1 MADCTLIALSNH
13 EFPEFDDSH
22 EKFFEIH
29 LDEQFYV
36 GDNLTLHQVAHTKDG
51 KVLVKEN
58 YKLYGDPDQCINFIT
73 SFTQRKVFISLTDEF
88 SYLLPLIHD
97 LPQIL
102 YIYIYSNL
110 PENVFYSSTNYPKLR
125 SIINQNLSNQDQQ
138 LLKDIEMFQRGL
150 PSSHANHPIK
160 QKTKLLIQEPI
171 IIEEYLVLWI
181 ADNNDSGTL
190 DTTSITKII
199 PRLDFSFDIQH
210 CIEMIQ
216 VSCASNKI
224 FLVSSHSETKTLF
237 KKVAHFSNILSLYVF
252 DREQQLPIDLDDSN
266 TKWCGQYSDL
276 ESLAIR
282 LSHDYKRLKET
293 SSLPISSF
301 HREQSQKTVRDL
313 NKESA
318 RFLWLQLLIDILI
331 RTPCYE
337 QAKEAM
343 LDECRTYYKDKV
355 SELRK
360 IDEFS
365 KTYQPSKALKF
376 YTADSFI
383 YRLFNQAFR
392 TENID
397 LMFIFHFFLV
407 DLTDQLQKLYSEQFL
422 NNTRYPNDKLVVYRG
437 QFMRMS
443 EFDQMKNN
451 IGSIISINAFFST
464 TKNREVA
471 KIYLGATTTDS
482 ELISVM
488 FEIEVHLTQNAT
500 KRPFASIEHLSQFTE
515 EEEILFSVGS
525 VFRILDVDHQR
536 ATDGH
541 CFIKMVMVENDDD
554 LNELRSQLD
563 QQYSRYGNLCDLG
576 SALIGMSDYDRAER
590 YFQMLLEYT
599 PESKPSFGLI
609 QNFLGIIYANRGDY
623 QKSLEFQ
630 ERALKFWTQVSSIQY
645 NQHHIANTHV
655 HLGAAYRQL
664 GQLDLALKHL
674 LIGVELQSPT
684 TSLTFA
690 YNEIA
695 ITYRDKGDNR
705 LALDYFLKALEIDE
719 NVLKHDKYHPELA
732 TAYNNIGEI
741 YSHLGAYDDA
751 LRYLTHALEIRLK
764 GTVAT
769 HTDLAAVYN
778 NIGAIYA
785 DKKDFTKALEMYTK
799 ALEIDSQIFH
809 EDHESLAMSHHQI
822 AIAHLE
828 LGTLSE
834 ALYHAE
840 KALRIVLR
848 SQAKENLSLVSNFQ
862 YSLGLVQYNLGNMGK
877 ALNMAEKA
885 LNTVL
890 ACPAEH
896 QKMAAAIYNFFSLI
910 YEKKGDIVK
919 TVEYV
924 GKAIEQAKL
933 WATRNRTF
941 ELENYLARLDKLK
954 NKESER
960 SFTFEKMSLDQMT
973 NPDDLIRQFN
983 EKFQQTSPTDI
994 LERLQLINNLIA
1006 ICARQNNFSAV
1017 CKYFSEANII
1027 YSEHQSSNLE
1037 TKEQLDETM
1046 INIFFNTARSYYRQ
1060 QNWIMSLKMFEKSL
1074 NLVRQQKDDN
1084 PLLPE
1089 IYYCMAAVYA
1099 HLGEIQFAVDH
1110 YELTISTARKRL
1122 SDDHPDMQRYT
1133 FQFQLFK
1140 NKLEEAYS
1148 NGYLIRK

>member
-1 MADCTLIALSNH
+1 MAGCSLIALPNH
-13 EFPEFDDSH
+13 ELLEFDDSH
-22 EKFFEIH
+22 GKFFEIH
-29 LDEQFYV
+29 LDKLFYV
-36 GDNLTLHQVAHTKDG
+36 GDNLTLHETTHTKDQQI
-51 KVLVKEN
+51 LVKEN

-73 SFTQRKVFISLTDEF
+73 SFSQRKVFISLTDEF
-88 SYLLPLIHD
+88 SYLIPLIHD

-110 PENVFYSSTNYPKLR
+110 PENVSYSSTNYPKLR
-125 SIINQNLSNQDQQ
+125 SIINQNLPDADQQ
-138 LLKDIEMFQRGL
+138 IFKDIEMFERGL
-150 PSSHANHPIK
+150 LSTHINHPKK

-181 ADNNDSGTL
+181 EDNNDSDTL

-216 VSCASNKI
+216 TSCANNKI

-237 KKVAHFSNILSLYVF
+237 KEVAHLSNILALYVF
-252 DREQQLPIDLDDSN
+252 DREQRLTITLDDSN

-276 ESLAIR
+276 KSLAIQ

-337 QAKEAM
+337 QAKEDM
-343 LDECRTYYKDKV
+343 LDECRTCYKDNA

-360 IDEFS
+360 IDKFS
-365 KTYQPSKALKF
+365 KTYQSSEALKF
-376 YTADSFI
+376 YTGDSFI

-392 TENID
+392 KENID

-407 DLTDQLQKLYSEQFL
+407 DLNNQLQKLYAEQFI
-422 NNTRYPNDKLVVYRG
+422 NNARYPNDKLVVYRG
-437 QFMRMS
+437 QSMRMP
-443 EFDQMKNN
+443 EFDQIKNN
-451 IGSIISINAFFST
+451 IGFIISINTFFST
-464 TKNREVA
+464 TKNHEVA
-471 KIYLGATTTDS
+471 KFFLGSTTTDS
-482 ELISVM
+482 EFVSVI
-488 FEIEVHLTQNAT
+488 FEIEVHLTHHAT
-500 KRPFASIEHLSQFTE
+500 KRPFASIEHLSQFPE

-525 VFRILDVDHQR
+525 VFRILDVDDRR

-541 CFIKMVMVENDDD
+541 WFIKMMMVENDDD

-576 SALIGMSDYDRAER
+576 SALIGMGDYDRAER
-590 YFQMLLEYT
+590 YFQILLEYT
-599 PESKPSFGLI
+599 PESKASFGII
-609 QNFLGIIYANRGDY
+609 QNCLGIIYVNRGDY
-623 QKSLEFQ
+623 QKAFEFQ
-630 ERALKFWTQVSSIQY
+630 ERALKFWTQESSIQY
-645 NQHHIANTHV
+645 NQHHIANTYV
-655 HLGAAYRQL
+655 HLGAAYRHL

-674 LIGVELQSPT
+674 LIAVELQSPT
-684 TSLTFA
+684 TSLAFT

-695 ITYRDKGDNR
+695 ITYRNKGDNR
-705 LALDYFLKALEIDE
+705 LALNYFLKALDIDE
-719 NVLKHDKYHPELA
+719 NVLKYDKYHPTLA

-751 LRYLTHALEIRLK
+751 LKYLTYALEICLK

-769 HTDLAAVYN
+769 HTDLAAIYN
-778 NIGAIYA
+778 NLGVTYLE
-785 DKKDFTKALEMYTK
+785 KKDFSTALEMYTK
-799 ALEIDSQIFH
+799 ALEIDSEIFH
-809 EDHESLAMSHHQI
+809 EDHESLATSHHQI
-822 AIAHLE
+822 ATVHLE

-848 SQAKENLSLVSNFQ
+848 SQAKENLSLVSIFQ
-862 YSLGLVQYNLGNMGK
+862 YGLGLVQYRLGNMGK
-877 ALNMAEKA
+877 ALKMAEKA
-885 LNTVL
+885 LNNLL
-890 ACPAEH
+890 ACSAEH
-896 QKMAAAIYNFFSLI
+896 QKMAATIYNFFSLI
-910 YEKKGDIVK
+910 YEKEGDIVK
-919 TVEYV
+919 ALEYV
-924 GKAIEQAKL
+924 KKAIEQAKI

-941 ELENYLARLDKLK
+941 ELEKYLVRLDQLK

-960 SFTFEKMSLDQMT
+960 SFTSEKMLLDHMT
-973 NPDDLIRQFN
+973 NHDDLIRQFN

-994 LERLQLINNLIA
+994 LERLQLINSLTI
-1006 ICARQNNFSAV
+1006 ICSRQNNFSAV
-1017 CKYFSEANII
+1017 FKYFNEANII
-1027 YSEHQSSNLE
+1027 YSEHQSSNLI
-1037 TKEQLDETM
+1037 TKEQIDEIM
-1046 INIFFNTARSYYRQ
+1046 IHILFNTARSYYRQ
-1060 QNWIMSLKMFEKSL
+1060 QNWTMSLKMFEKSRD
-1074 NLVRQQKDDN
+1074 LVRKQKDGN
-1084 PLLPE
+1084 PVLPE

-1099 HLGEIQFAVDH
+1099 HLGEIQMAIDY

-1122 SDDHPDMQRYT
+1122 SDDHPDVQRYT

-1140 NKLEEAYS
+1140 NNLEEAYS
-1148 NGYLIRK
+1148 KGYLIRK